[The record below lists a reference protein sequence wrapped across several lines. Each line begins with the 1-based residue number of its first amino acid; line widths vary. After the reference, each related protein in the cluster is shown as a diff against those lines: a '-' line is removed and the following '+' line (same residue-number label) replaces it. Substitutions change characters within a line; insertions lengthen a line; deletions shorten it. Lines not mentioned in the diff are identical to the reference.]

1 MSKSKRIRELMED
14 EGMSRSEARA
24 WAEFEHDYKPTQSE
38 LKRLIAEVDAYPGCA
53 REARR

>member
-24 WAEFEHDYKPTQSE
+24 WAEFERDYKPTQG
-38 LKRLIAEVDAYPGCA
+38 RAQAIAEVDSYPGCA
-53 REARR
+53 REAKR